1 MIDVET
7 IGIAVSTEGVVRGRK
22 ELDNFG
28 NSAEKASRKAD
39 DTSSAIA
46 GMAKGFV
53 GFTAA
58 LAGLSK
64 AVGVFD
70 EYAKYS
76 AILKNA
82 TSGQAEFNKA
92 MSDVTKIANIAQT
105 DVAGLAQV
113 YARFTNSL
121 KEFGTTQEQVTTLT
135 QTVALAL
142 KANGATAAETSSAM
156 LQLSQAFGA
165 GRLSGDEFRSMA
177 EGAPNLMRALAKSI
191 GVPTGALKEMAAEGQ
206 LTNDVLLKAFTDP
219 ALAKSMEK
227 QAADIITLS
236 GAWQLL
242 KTELSQVFIDFEK
255 ATGIFES
262 FAISTM
268 QLAHGIGII
277 RNFLK
282 GDQVGD
288 LTNDLKNVTDQLAA
302 YDGGNAFDK
311 QVLGGKEYR
320 KELLADMEELSKKLE
335 ELTAAP
341 EVNPASLSTTA
352 TIDQGWMDKQSKD
365 YEKQLE
371 KLNAQ
376 RKKAADEAAKYE
388 RELADAES
396 AWKANKAN
404 EYQEQLR
411 KDFEKA
417 KKEEAKLAE
426 ELAKEEYKSKLKYM
440 ELLSKQAEK
449 NYDEAQKAAKKAAD
463 DLEKEYQRISDN
475 ISRSLTDAIFRGFE
489 NGKSFVESFIDGL
502 KSSFKATILQ
512 PVTNLLVDSTGLT
525 AVMAAFST
533 MMSGTANAGSVT
545 STLIP
550 SGGSIFDKGLNIVKS
565 ITSGF
570 DMLNT
575 GFGKSI
581 EELGALIYNGNG
593 GLIDEIGG
601 FMGQYGTQ
609 ISQALGYAGAALA
622 GFNYLK
628 DGNYIGAGLTAAG
641 AYFGPVGAA
650 VGAALGSLFGGKV
663 KTKKYSTGVTGN
675 YSDGKFTSS
684 NQSGLAGYGRAL
696 GGNDGLASVLKDY
709 STVVS
714 GLFGAYGMNGD
725 VNTSASLFQRSS
737 KKTRA
742 WGYFGANAGG
752 GSVSFSSGDVAFG
765 SAEAAMQALVE
776 KILTQGITG
785 LVATSKLPEG
795 IRALFDG
802 LGDKTSVQAMI
813 NASINIG
820 NAQEALIK
828 QYNLT
833 ADAAGKV
840 AIASGYSGEQLAQF
854 ANALAMTALSSQK
867 TSITILKERDA
878 LKDIIGSLPDSVT
891 AFDAILKSINTA
903 TGAGQEQFA
912 ELFELRDRFSQYTS
926 AFDSVVGNVE
936 SAIYGMLSPSE
947 KMALDQANLA
957 KAFTELNLAVP
968 TSINELIALGKSI
981 DYGTEAGLDLAMAF
995 PALVA
1000 MFNQTK
1006 EAANALMQDLSANYF
1021 STRADYMSARAS
1033 DSPQSYIKNQ
1043 AQMNTEMLAEIK
1055 KLQQDGADTKA
1066 VMLAVAEYTA
1076 KFQRTI
1082 DDWDSEGMPA
1092 VRTDV

>member
-92 MSDVTKIANIAQT
+92 MEDSRRIANLAQT
-105 DVAGLAQV
+105 DVAGITQV
-113 YARFTNSL
+113 YARFNNAL
-121 KEFGTTQEQVTTLT
+121 KEFGVSQSQVTTLT

-142 KANGATAAETSSAM
+142 KANGATATETSSAM

-177 EGAPNLMRALAKSI
+177 ENAPNLMRALAKSI

-236 GAWQLL
+236 GAWQIL
-242 KTELSQVFIDFEK
+242 KNELSQVFIDFEK
-255 ATGIFES
+255 ATGMFES
-262 FAISTM
+262 FAISTR
-268 QLAHGIGII
+268 QLAQGIGII

-288 LTNDLKNVTDQLAA
+288 LTSDLKAVTDKLAA

-320 KELLADMEELSKKLE
+320 KELLADMEELSKKLR

-341 EVNPASLSTTA
+341 KVNPASLSTTA

-440 ELLSKQAEK
+440 ELLSKQADK

-463 DLEKEYQRISDN
+463 DLEKEYERISDN

-512 PVTNLLVDSTGLT
+512 PVIKLLVDSTGLT

-533 MMSGTANAGSVT
+533 MMSGTANAGSVA

-609 ISQALGYAGAALA
+609 ISQALGYAGAAIA

-641 AYFGPVGAA
+641 AYFGPAGAA
-650 VGAALGSLFGGKV
+650 IGAAIGSLFGGKV

-714 GLFGAYGMNGD
+714 GLFGAYGMNGKI
-725 VNTSASLFQRSS
+725 NTGIDMFQRSS
-737 KKTRA
+737 SKTRA
-742 WGYFGANAGG
+742 WGYFSANGNGG
-752 GSVSFSSGDVAFG
+752 HTSFSSGDEAFG
-765 SAEAAMQALVE
+765 SSQEAMQALVN

-785 LVATSKLPEG
+785 LVTTSKLPEG
-795 IRALFDG
+795 IKSLFKG
-802 LGDKTSVQAMI
+802 LSDKKSVQAMI
-813 NASINIG
+813 NAAMNIG
-820 NAQEALIK
+820 NAQDVLIK
-828 QYNLT
+828 QYGLT
-833 ADAAGKV
+833 ADLAGKV
-840 AIASGYSGEQLAQF
+840 AKASGYAGEQLAQF
-854 ANALAMTALSSQK
+854 ANSLVSTAMSSQK
-867 TSITILKERDA
+867 TSIVMLKERDA
-878 LKDIIGSLPDSVT
+878 LKDVIGSLPDSVT
-891 AFDAILKSINTA
+891 AFDSVLKSINLTTA
-903 TGAGQEQFA
+903 AGRKEFA
-912 ELFELRDRFSQYTS
+912 ELFQLRDRFAQYTS
-926 AFDSVVGNVE
+926 AFDGVVNNVE

-957 KAFTELNLAVP
+957 KAFTELNIAVP
-968 TSINELIALGKSI
+968 TSIAELIALGKSI
-981 DYGTEAGLDLAMAF
+981 DYGTEAGLDLALAF

-1006 EAANALMQDLSANYF
+1006 DAVNSLTQDLSSNYF
-1021 STRADYMSARAS
+1021 STRADFMSAKAS
-1033 DSPQSYIKNQ
+1033 ESPQAYIKNQ
-1043 AQMNTEMLAEIK
+1043 AQMNTEMLAEIR

-1066 VMLAVAEYTA
+1066 ILLAVSEYTY
-1076 KFQRTI
+1076 QQNRTT
-1082 DDWDSEGMPA
+1082 DDWNVNGMPP
-1092 VRTDV
+1092 VRAE